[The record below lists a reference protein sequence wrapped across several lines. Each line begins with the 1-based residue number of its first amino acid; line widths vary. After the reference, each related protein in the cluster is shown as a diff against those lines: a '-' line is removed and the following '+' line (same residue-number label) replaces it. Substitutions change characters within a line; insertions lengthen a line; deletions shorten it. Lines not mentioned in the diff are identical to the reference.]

1 MTRIQPKQGFGWHET
16 SPGVYELSGAS
27 FPLKVTL
34 VEAFVPGIPSGRF
47 EIESPLLP
55 LEVERT
61 LKATAVTDALRE
73 ALFVTQ
79 GALVVVLVEVMNGIE
94 RGIARRGS

>member
-1 MTRIQPKQGFGWHET
+1 MRPKQGFGWQET
-16 SPGVYELSGAS
+16 FPGVYELIGAS

-47 EIESPLLP
+47 EVESPFLP

-61 LKATAVTDALRE
+61 LKATTKVDALRE
-73 ALFVTQ
+73 ALFHIQ
-79 GALVVVLVEVMNGIE
+79 GALVIVIVEVMDGIE
-94 RGIARRGS
+94 RNIAQRAS